1 MARSMKEVHTI
12 NYYSINEGAARRAKE
27 MNSFSDYKEGSATA
41 EYRAMVDKAAAIA
54 EQQKSRVDPM
64 YHEKIDHL
72 LDTYARKLAENMN
85 QGFAIDARVP
95 SVMIAGPANFPVGKK
110 EKQNRARDSNM
121 EEWRYIQGLLDK
133 IRSTGMGGISADDP
147 AAIEKLQ
154 KKLDGLE
161 RSQLIM
167 KEVNA
172 YYRKHGK
179 LDGCALLSPD
189 QIEKL
194 KASMASSWRSDP
206 RPFESYQLTNNNA
219 EIRRVKTRI
228 EQLSKQAQREFSGW
242 EFDGGRVEMN
252 REDNRLQVF
261 FDGKPDAD
269 TRAEL
274 KSSGFRWAPSVG
286 AWQIHCHIYY
296 NSTTLDCTRKF
307 RNFWGSSFAL
317 RRLSDRLCLENG
329 LSIVEN
335 PKPRSKSKYRN
346 YGEWQKDRKGP
357 LSYQDRLRLA
367 IDTALAER
375 PADLDEFLNLMK
387 RAGYEVKTV
396 RGGGISFR
404 LTGQGQ
410 ERFTRLRASTLG
422 DGYDLQDVLSAIEG
436 KEKRPGRSERKISLA
451 VDIQAKLAAGKGPGY
466 ERWAKVFNIKQMAAA
481 LAYIQDNNLT
491 DYEQLAKKATE
502 AADRFHV
509 ISEQV
514 KQTEQAMKTNAG
526 LKAATVQYAKTRPV
540 FEQYKATKYS
550 RKFLAEHE
558 ADLELYRAAQA
569 EMRSL
574 LGGAKLPKM
583 DVLKEEGRKLTAKK
597 KQLYGEYQKARRDMQ
612 EIVTIKANIDTL
624 MGYTEPGRK
633 QEKER

>member
-1 MARSMKEVHTI
+1 MARSIKEVHTI
-12 NYYSINEGAARRAKE
+12 NYYPINEGAARRAKE

-219 EIRRVKTRI
+219 EIRRVKARI
-228 EQLSKQAQREFSGW
+228 EQLSKQAQQEFSGW

-274 KSSGFRWAPSVG
+274 KSSGFRGLPAWAHG
-286 AWQIHCHIYY
+286 
-296 NSTTLDCTRKF
+296 R
-307 RNFWGSSFAL
+307 GSS
-317 RRLSDRLCLENG
+317 RTTPSG
-329 LSIVEN
+329 
-335 PKPRSKSKYRN
+335 
-346 YGEWQKDRKGP
+346 
-357 LSYQDRLRLA
+357 
-367 IDTALAER
+367 
-375 PADLDEFLNLMK
+375 
-387 RAGYEVKTV
+387 
-396 RGGGISFR
+396 R
-404 LTGQGQ
+404 LTVGMYQAAV
-410 ERFTRLRASTLG
+410 RRKALPASKEALYLADHAGTG
-422 DGYDLQDVLSAIEG
+422 RKSPDGAG
-436 KEKRPGRSERKISLA
+436 KESSVRQRCRAVSL
-451 VDIQAKLAAGKGPGY
+451 GPH
-466 ERWAKVFNIKQMAAA
+466 WP
-481 LAYIQDNNLT
+481 
-491 DYEQLAKKATE
+491 E
-502 AADRFHV
+502 AFCSPR
-509 ISEQV
+509 
-514 KQTEQAMKTNAG
+514 
-526 LKAATVQYAKTRPV
+526 
-540 FEQYKATKYS
+540 
-550 RKFLAEHE
+550 
-558 ADLELYRAAQA
+558 
-569 EMRSL
+569 
-574 LGGAKLPKM
+574 
-583 DVLKEEGRKLTAKK
+583 
-597 KQLYGEYQKARRDMQ
+597 LYGGLPDSGNPDGKE
-612 EIVTIKANIDTL
+612 VL
-624 MGYTEPGRK
+624 CRK
-633 QEKER
+633 K

>member
-1 MARSMKEVHTI
+1 
-12 NYYSINEGAARRAKE
+12 
-27 MNSFSDYKEGSATA
+27 
-41 EYRAMVDKAAAIA
+41 
-54 EQQKSRVDPM
+54 M

-121 EEWRYIQGLLDK
+121 EEWQYIQGLLDK

-219 EIRRVKTRI
+219 EIRRVKARI
-228 EQLSKQAQREFSGW
+228 EQLSKQAQQEFSGW

-286 AWQIHCHIYY
+286 AWQ
-296 NSTTLDCTRKF
+296 R
-307 RNFWGSSFAL
+307 
-317 RRLSDRLCLENG
+317 
-329 LSIVEN
+329 
-335 PKPRSKSKYRN
+335 
-346 YGEWQKDRKGP
+346 Q
-357 LSYQDRLRLA
+357 
-367 IDTALAER
+367 
-375 PADLDEFLNLMK
+375 
-387 RAGYEVKTV
+387 
-396 RGGGISFR
+396 
-404 LTGQGQ
+404 
-410 ERFTRLRASTLG
+410 
-422 DGYDLQDVLSAIEG
+422 
-436 KEKRPGRSERKISLA
+436 
-451 VDIQAKLAAGKGPGY
+451 
-466 ERWAKVFNIKQMAAA
+466 
-481 LAYIQDNNLT
+481 LT
-491 DYEQLAKKATE
+491 DNAIR
-502 AADRFHV
+502 AADRLECIKPLSGEKLPASKEALYLADHAGTGRKKSRRSREKKGSVRQGCRAVSLGPHWPEAFCSPRLYGGSRIAGTPTERRFYAGRSKPKNGCPFDQDNEAHGKSAGCRSWKVVRTLQKHHRKALTPQGRQSVKKLMNHYGGKSAMPYVGAPKDFDRIAKEFHV
-509 ISEQV
+509 DYAFHKVSPGHYLLFFKANQADAITAAFQKYSAKVLDKEQD
-514 KQTEQAMKTNAG
+514 KPSILGQLRKFTEQIRT
-526 LKAATVQYAKTRPV
+526 QAKEKQRTR
-540 FEQYKATKYS
+540 
-550 RKFLAEHE
+550 E
-558 ADLELYRAAQA
+558 AVKD
-569 EMRSL
+569 
-574 LGGAKLPKM
+574 
-583 DVLKEEGRKLTAKK
+583 GR
-597 KQLYGEYQKARRDMQ
+597 
-612 EIVTIKANIDTL
+612 
-624 MGYTEPGRK
+624 
-633 QEKER
+633 

>member
-1 MARSMKEVHTI
+1 MKEVHTI
-12 NYYSINEGAARRAKE
+12 NYYPINEGAARRAKE

-219 EIRRVKTRI
+219 EIRRVKARI

-286 AWQIHCHIYY
+286 AWQ
-296 NSTTLDCTRKF
+296 R
-307 RNFWGSSFAL
+307 
-317 RRLSDRLCLENG
+317 
-329 LSIVEN
+329 
-335 PKPRSKSKYRN
+335 
-346 YGEWQKDRKGP
+346 Q
-357 LSYQDRLRLA
+357 
-367 IDTALAER
+367 
-375 PADLDEFLNLMK
+375 
-387 RAGYEVKTV
+387 
-396 RGGGISFR
+396 
-404 LTGQGQ
+404 
-410 ERFTRLRASTLG
+410 
-422 DGYDLQDVLSAIEG
+422 
-436 KEKRPGRSERKISLA
+436 
-451 VDIQAKLAAGKGPGY
+451 
-466 ERWAKVFNIKQMAAA
+466 
-481 LAYIQDNNLT
+481 LT
-491 DYEQLAKKATE
+491 DNAIR
-502 AADRFHV
+502 AADRLGMY
-509 ISEQV
+509 
-514 KQTEQAMKTNAG
+514 QAAVRRKALPASKEALYLADHAG
-526 LKAATVQYAKTRPV
+526 T
-540 FEQYKATKYS
+540 
-550 RKFLAEHE
+550 
-558 ADLELYRAAQA
+558 
-569 EMRSL
+569 
-574 LGGAKLPKM
+574 
-583 DVLKEEGRKLTAKK
+583 GRKSPDGAGKESSVRQGCRAVSLGPHWPEVFCSPR
-597 KQLYGEYQKARRDMQ
+597 LYGGLPDSGNPDGKE
-612 EIVTIKANIDTL
+612 VL
-624 MGYTEPGRK
+624 CRK
-633 QEKER
+633 K

>member
-1 MARSMKEVHTI
+1 MARSIKEVHTI
-12 NYYSINEGAARRAKE
+12 NYYPINEGAARRAKE

-54 EQQKSRVDPM
+54 EKQKSRVDPM

-95 SVMIAGPANFPVGKK
+95 SMMIAGPANFPVGKK

-194 KASMASSWRSDP
+194 KASMASNWRSDP

-252 REDNRLQVF
+252 QEDNRLQVF
-261 FDGKPDAD
+261 FDVSLLSHGCGRMERYWGRHADAW
-269 TRAEL
+269 RPL
-274 KSSGFRWAPSVG
+274 WWWKSRCDFRVS
-286 AWQIHCHIYY
+286 
-296 NSTTLDCTRKF
+296 DCPHDDLLRQNRRGTVP
-307 RNFWGSSFAL
+307 GS
-317 RRLSDRLCLENG
+317 
-329 LSIVEN
+329 
-335 PKPRSKSKYRN
+335 PY
-346 YGEWQKDRKGP
+346 
-357 LSYQDRLRLA
+357 
-367 IDTALAER
+367 
-375 PADLDEFLNLMK
+375 
-387 RAGYEVKTV
+387 AGI
-396 RGGGISFR
+396 G
-404 LTGQGQ
+404 
-410 ERFTRLRASTLG
+410 
-422 DGYDLQDVLSAIEG
+422 
-436 KEKRPGRSERKISLA
+436 RPGK
-451 VDIQAKLAAGKGPGY
+451 
-466 ERWAKVFNIKQMAAA
+466 
-481 LAYIQDNNLT
+481 T
-491 DYEQLAKKATE
+491 D
-502 AADRFHV
+502 
-509 ISEQV
+509 
-514 KQTEQAMKTNAG
+514 
-526 LKAATVQYAKTRPV
+526 
-540 FEQYKATKYS
+540 
-550 RKFLAEHE
+550 
-558 ADLELYRAAQA
+558 
-569 EMRSL
+569 
-574 LGGAKLPKM
+574 
-583 DVLKEEGRKLTAKK
+583 
-597 KQLYGEYQKARRDMQ
+597 EY
-612 EIVTIKANIDTL
+612 L
-624 MGYTEPGRK
+624 
-633 QEKER
+633 

>member
-1 MARSMKEVHTI
+1 MARYSVN
-12 NYYSINEGAARRAKE
+12 NYTVDVLLADIKSGNIAIPEMQRPFVWDATQVRDLMDSLYKGFPVGYIIVWQNPSVKLKDGTVAIGKKVLIEGQQRI
-27 MNSFSDYKEGSATA
+27 TA
-41 EYRAMVDKAAAIA
+41 MAAAIA
-54 EQQKSRVDPM
+54 EAIRDCLDYGKDP
-64 YHEKIDHL
+64 EKTESGKYISAYECDPATVADEFL
-72 LDTYARKLAENMN
+72 LAKASYAAMTGRE
-85 QGFAIDARVP
+85 Q
-95 SVMIAGPANFPVGKK
+95 KK
-110 EKQNRARDSNM
+110 ENDVLCYQIRQSFYPGEITPKEANRIGYELAMRWTKGRHAFIVTTHTDKQ
-121 EEWRYIQGLLDK
+121 
-133 IRSTGMGGISADDP
+133 
-147 AAIEKLQ
+147 
-154 KKLDGLE
+154 
-161 RSQLIM
+161 
-167 KEVNA
+167 
-172 YYRKHGK
+172 H
-179 LDGCALLSPD
+179 
-189 QIEKL
+189 
-194 KASMASSWRSDP
+194 
-206 RPFESYQLTNNNA
+206 
-219 EIRRVKTRI
+219 
-228 EQLSKQAQREFSGW
+228 
-242 EFDGGRVEMN
+242 
-252 REDNRLQVF
+252 
-261 FDGKPDAD
+261 
-269 TRAEL
+269 
-274 KSSGFRWAPSVG
+274 
-286 AWQIHCHIYY
+286 IHCHIYY

-335 PKPRSKSKYRN
+335 PKPRSKGKYRN
-346 YGEWQKDRKGP
+346 YGEWQKERKGP

-375 PADLDEFLNLMK
+375 PADLDEFLSLMK

-422 DGYDLQDVLSAIEG
+422 DGYGLQDVLAAIEG
-436 KEKRPGRSERKISLA
+436 KEKRPGHSERKISLA

-466 ERWAKVFNIKQMAAA
+466 ERWAKVFNIKQMAAT
-481 LAYIQDNNLT
+481 LAYIQDNGLT
-491 DYEQLAKKATE
+491 DYEQLAQKATE
-502 AADRFHV
+502 AADRFHA
-509 ISEQV
+509 ISEQI

>member
-1 MARSMKEVHTI
+1 
-12 NYYSINEGAARRAKE
+12 
-27 MNSFSDYKEGSATA
+27 
-41 EYRAMVDKAAAIA
+41 
-54 EQQKSRVDPM
+54 
-64 YHEKIDHL
+64 
-72 LDTYARKLAENMN
+72 
-85 QGFAIDARVP
+85 
-95 SVMIAGPANFPVGKK
+95 
-110 EKQNRARDSNM
+110 
-121 EEWRYIQGLLDK
+121 
-133 IRSTGMGGISADDP
+133 
-147 AAIEKLQ
+147 
-154 KKLDGLE
+154 
-161 RSQLIM
+161 
-167 KEVNA
+167 
-172 YYRKHGK
+172 
-179 LDGCALLSPD
+179 
-189 QIEKL
+189 
-194 KASMASSWRSDP
+194 
-206 RPFESYQLTNNNA
+206 
-219 EIRRVKTRI
+219 
-228 EQLSKQAQREFSGW
+228 
-242 EFDGGRVEMN
+242 
-252 REDNRLQVF
+252 
-261 FDGKPDAD
+261 
-269 TRAEL
+269 
-274 KSSGFRWAPSVG
+274 
-286 AWQIHCHIYY
+286 
-296 NSTTLDCTRKF
+296 
-307 RNFWGSSFAL
+307 
-317 RRLSDRLCLENG
+317 
-329 LSIVEN
+329 
-335 PKPRSKSKYRN
+335 
-346 YGEWQKDRKGP
+346 
-357 LSYQDRLRLA
+357 
-367 IDTALAER
+367 
-375 PADLDEFLNLMK
+375 MK

-491 DYEQLAKKATE
+491 DYEQLAQKATE

-514 KQTEQAMKTNAG
+514 KQTEQAMKTNAGLKAATVQYAKTRPVFEQYKATKYSRKFRNFWGSSFALRRLSDRLCLENGLSIVENPKPRSKGKYRNYGEWQKDRKGPFSYQDRLCLAIDTALAATLAYIQDNNLTDYEQLAQKATEAADRFHAISEQIKQTEQAMKTNAG

>member
-12 NYYSINEGAARRAKE
+12 NYYPINEGAARRAKE

-147 AAIEKLQ
+147 AAIEKLH
-154 KKLDGLE
+154 
-161 RSQLIM
+161 
-167 KEVNA
+167 
-172 YYRKHGK
+172 RKHGK

-194 KASMASSWRSDP
+194 KASMAANWRSDP

-274 KSSGFRWAPSVG
+274 KSNGFRWAPSVG
-286 AWQIHCHIYY
+286 AWQ
-296 NSTTLDCTRKF
+296 R
-307 RNFWGSSFAL
+307 
-317 RRLSDRLCLENG
+317 
-329 LSIVEN
+329 
-335 PKPRSKSKYRN
+335 
-346 YGEWQKDRKGP
+346 Q
-357 LSYQDRLRLA
+357 
-367 IDTALAER
+367 
-375 PADLDEFLNLMK
+375 
-387 RAGYEVKTV
+387 
-396 RGGGISFR
+396 
-404 LTGQGQ
+404 
-410 ERFTRLRASTLG
+410 
-422 DGYDLQDVLSAIEG
+422 
-436 KEKRPGRSERKISLA
+436 
-451 VDIQAKLAAGKGPGY
+451 
-466 ERWAKVFNIKQMAAA
+466 
-481 LAYIQDNNLT
+481 LT
-491 DYEQLAKKATE
+491 D
-502 AADRFHV
+502 
-509 ISEQV
+509 
-514 KQTEQAMKTNAG
+514 NAI
-526 LKAATVQYAKTRPV
+526 
-540 FEQYKATKYS
+540 
-550 RKFLAEHE
+550 
-558 ADLELYRAAQA
+558 RAA
-569 EMRSL
+569 
-574 LGGAKLPKM
+574 
-583 DVLKEEGRKLTAKK
+583 
-597 KQLYGEYQKARRDMQ
+597 
-612 EIVTIKANIDTL
+612 
-624 MGYTEPGRK
+624 
-633 QEKER
+633 